1 MLHFAVFGDVHGRIA
16 LMMTIARLWEHHGA
30 RRLSG
35 VLQVG
40 DMGAFPDHTRLDE
53 ATARM
58 ARDDADELGFAS
70 FCTPTDEGERYL
82 GDGAPPV
89 AFIRGNH
96 EDFDYLAAFDS
107 PSVDVLMTHAGP
119 EADELRDGSHRLSN
133 LARRVAP
140 RAHLFGHHHVAVGP
154 RESPT
159 GGLLVGLDH
168 LEFGRRGELRER
180 SCGILTL
187 DGESTSFVFLDEAR
201 DPWLPEVRRDT
212 YRRLLPSRP
221 PHEHQRSPASPGR
234 S

>member
-82 GDGAPPV
+82 GDGAPPS
-89 AFIRGNH
+89 R
-96 EDFDYLAAFDS
+96 S
-107 PSVDVLMTHAGP
+107 S
-119 EADELRDGSHRLSN
+119 
-133 LARRVAP
+133 
-140 RAHLFGHHHVAVGP
+140 
-154 RESPT
+154 
-159 GGLLVGLDH
+159 GGTT
-168 LEFGRRGELRER
+168 R
-180 SCGILTL
+180 T
-187 DGESTSFVFLDEAR
+187 ST
-201 DPWLPEVRRDT
+201 T
-212 YRRLLPSRP
+212 SRP
-221 PHEHQRSPASPGR
+221 SILRPWTC
-234 S
+234 